1 MEDGRKNNG
10 GARVG
15 AGRKPKS
22 EEQKLIDLLSPYD
35 DLARECMVEGIE
47 EGDYRFWN
55 KFMEYRYGKPK
66 DRVDV
71 TTNDESLNIP
81 NINFFKSNE
90 RD

>member
-35 DLARECMVEGIE
+35 DLARECMVKGIE

-81 NINFFKSNE
+81 NINFFRTDE
-90 RD
+90 RN

>member
-35 DLARECMVEGIE
+35 DLARECMVKGIE
-47 EGDYRFWN
+47 DGDYRFWN

-66 DRVDV
+66 ERVDV

-81 NINFFKSNE
+81 NINFFRTDE
-90 RD
+90 RN